1 MASKKSTKSA
11 VADARRSGTSANLN
25 VTLAVVLA
33 IVLIGAAVLTTRSG
47 DAAPSTQA
55 APTAAAEPQVVRE
68 NSHFLDRADQGDVT
82 LVEFLDF
89 ECESCRALFPVVEEV
104 RNRYQGRINF
114 VIRYF
119 PIESHT
125 NAVNAA
131 LAVEAAAQQ
140 DQIEPMYK
148 RMYETQSE
156 WGEQQTS
163 RADLFRQ
170 FAEDLGLD
178 MDQYDR
184 DVAAPETLE
193 RVRLDQSDGLG
204 LDVQGTPTFFLND
217 TKLELSS
224 VEDLTNAIDKAL
236 EGQ

>member
-1 MASKKSTKSA
+1 MATKKSTKSP
-11 VADARRSGTSANLN
+11 VADARGSGNSANLI
-25 VTLAVVLA
+25 VTLGVVLA
-33 IVLIGAAVLTTRSG
+33 IVIIGGAILTTRNG
-47 DAAPSTQA
+47 DAAPTTLT
-55 APTAAAEPQVVRE
+55 APTAAAEPQTVRE

-89 ECESCRALFPVVEEV
+89 ECEACRSLFPVVEEV
-104 RNRYQGRINF
+104 RNKYEGRINF

-119 PIESHT
+119 PIDSHT

-156 WGEQQTS
+156 WGEQKTS

-178 MDQYDR
+178 MDQYDK

-204 LDVQGTPTFFLND
+204 LGVQGTPTFFLND

-224 VEDLTNAIDKAL
+224 VEDLTTAIDEAL
-236 EGQ
+236 EAQ